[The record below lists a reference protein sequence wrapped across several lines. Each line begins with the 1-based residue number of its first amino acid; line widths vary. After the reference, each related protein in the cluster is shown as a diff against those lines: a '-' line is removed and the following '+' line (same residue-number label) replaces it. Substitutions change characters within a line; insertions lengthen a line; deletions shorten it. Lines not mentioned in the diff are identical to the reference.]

1 VPYKGI
7 TSVKGF
13 LGALDG
19 YAPNKFQE
27 VFFRGHEDRAFTL
40 TPSIFRNSKHLDNEH
55 AMFMELL
62 VSNPEEFVADITSL
76 DKLVRMQ
83 HYELPTRL
91 LDLTTNP
98 LIALYFACLGP
109 SDKDGEVIVFRV
121 DRSEVR
127 FFNSPTVSILSNLSR
142 LTKAE
147 KDALNLALERA
158 DFNDLVP
165 VKKLCDLV
173 SGELPGFKPDIDP
186 TDMDKF
192 IIVRSKLN
200 NARIAAQ
207 SGAFA
212 ISGLKTTFE
221 AMAGV
226 VIDRIRVDD
235 ANKPK
240 ILNELLTLNIGERT
254 VYPAIEKSAKFIK
267 AKYA

>member
-1 VPYKGI
+1 MPYKGI

-13 LGALDG
+13 LGALER
-19 YAPNKFQE
+19 YAPIASQE
-27 VFFRGHEDRAFTL
+27 VFFRGHENRAFTL
-40 TPSIFRNSKHLDNEH
+40 TPSIFRNPKHLANER

-62 VSNPEEFVADITSL
+62 VSNPEEFVTDTTSL

-98 LIALYFACLGP
+98 LIALYFACLG
-109 SDKDGEVIVFRV
+109 SADIDGEVIVFRV

-127 FFNSPTVSILSNLSR
+127 FFNSPTVSVLSNLSR
-142 LTKAE
+142 LTQPE
-147 KDALNLALERA
+147 KDALDVTLTRVN
-158 DFNDLVP
+158 FNDLVP

-186 TDMDKF
+186 TDLNKF
-192 IIVRSKLN
+192 IVVRSKLN

-212 ISGLKTTFE
+212 IGGLNATFGV
-221 AMAGV
+221 MPGV

-235 ANKPK
+235 ANKQK